1 MLICEN
7 DFFALPLCIKT
18 KLAVP
23 TWYLSLQYSVFYMNV
38 LLALTSVFVSFNARA
53 CVDFTVTIQVRVY
66 KLALT
71 LKTGSRYKIHFEND
85 LPSKS

>member
-38 LLALTSVFVSFNARA
+38 LLALTASVFVSFNARA
-53 CVDFTVTIQVRVY
+53 CVYFTVAIQVRVIN
-66 KLALT
+66 
-71 LKTGSRYKIHFEND
+71 SRLH
-85 LPSKS
+85 